1 MNTIHQDAPSVNQQT
16 LTICANNAQTYGDP
30 LANATA
36 SEWFSYLDTIAN
48 RKVVQGVGYSNGV
61 VCSARTRAGKLH
73 ELNGFNIRDNLL
85 ESIIGRYHT
94 FLIRITWKRSG
105 RKIHYSIP
113 IDTIK
118 QVGTPES
125 RYDGLQWHVPMHYWS
140 IDGAEPTGPKPEPEP
155 VAEQVALFD
164 FAELRRGVAY

>member
-1 MNTIHQDAPSVNQQT
+1 MITIHQDAPSVNQQT

-36 SEWFSYLDTIAN
+36 
-48 RKVVQGVGYSNGV
+48 V
-61 VCSARTRAGKLH
+61 
-73 ELNGFNIRDNLL
+73 ELNGFNVRDNLL
-85 ESIIGRYHT
+85 GSILGRYHT

-113 IDTIK
+113 INEIK
-118 QVGTPES
+118 QVGTPET

-140 IDGAEPTGPKPEPEP
+140 IDGQPPTGPQPEPKP

-164 FAELRRGVAY
+164 FAEPRRMGGY